1 MKPILMFV
9 MASCPYC
16 QAARRWMEEVTNE
29 RPEYKAIPLT
39 IIDEVQQPELANTY
53 DYHYVP
59 TYYVDGVK
67 AHEGAASK
75 AIVERVFAAAM
86 GDGGK

>member
-16 QAARRWMEEVTNE
+16 RAARRWMEEIMDE
-29 RPEYKAIPLT
+29 HPEYRDIPLT
-39 IIDEVQQPELANTY
+39 IVDEQQQPALANEY

-59 TYYVDGVK
+59 TFYVDGVK
-67 AHEGAASK
+67 LHEGAASRE
-75 AIVERVFAAAM
+75 IVERVFRAGA
-86 GDGGK
+86 GE